1 MKFCMN
7 VAMTCDYFSLSVH
20 SVLLISLLS
29 SNLLRKGDKAL
40 SRVLVFKKR
49 NHEVTLTDSESF

>member
-1 MKFCMN
+1 MN
-7 VAMTCDYFSLSVH
+7 VAMICDFFSLSVH

-40 SRVLVFKKR
+40 SQVLVFKKR
-49 NHEVTLTDSESF
+49 NHEVTVTDSESF